1 VKPSDVTEV
10 VARAALVLWPRMG
23 LSYTDILRLTPHDT
37 MRLQRACA
45 SREPTVSAPDHEA
58 GF

>member
-1 VKPSDVTEV
+1 
-10 VARAALVLWPRMG
+10 MG

-45 SREPTVSAPDHEA
+45 PREPTVSAPDHEA